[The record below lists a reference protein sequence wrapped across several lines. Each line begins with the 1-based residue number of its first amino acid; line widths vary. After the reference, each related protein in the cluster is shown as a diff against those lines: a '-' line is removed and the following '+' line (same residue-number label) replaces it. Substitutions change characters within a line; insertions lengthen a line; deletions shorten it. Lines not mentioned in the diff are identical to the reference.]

1 MKFVIFAFMLS
12 YIISISLCALLSKPS
27 QSVPY
32 SIKASKKCYHKQST
46 FPQFLSSTKLNRK
59 SKSIYSNAKFD
70 NIRIHFDYT
79 YTLPYEEKIIK
90 EFIIPP
96 VKTFYESTLKVR
108 RVPGKINFPQKG
120 EVKCQGVDIPQ
131 KMLSEGVEADILI
144 FITTVRGMKKYEY
157 DKRNKNNST
166 INNSSNDDVD
176 FLDKYFR
183 NITNKTDNHTLLEWE
198 INDGL
203 DGVIGWSYSCIQ
215 DMFTYRPIVGVMQY
229 VSDIIPDER
238 EIQEAIW
245 TTLHE
250 FNHIFV
256 FDTLLY
262 EHFIDNNFQKLGI
275 NKVLKMK
282 SRLKGL
288 KRIIEHRKKY
298 FDDLERFLFLDN
310 ITNHDNIDL
319 EEMKMTLPLQD
330 EYEEIP
336 IPSNFNLST
345 IIYAINNFSDYT
357 KIYIST
363 PKVLKKAKKYF
374 NCNSMIGVELEHLGG
389 IGSAYSHW
397 SKRILNTEYMIADSY
412 GENYISSLSLAL
424 FEDSGWYKVDYSKAQ
439 DIKWGKGKGCAFL
452 NEKCI
457 EEKRSNKFLK
467 RNLVYSTKYKNEFCT
482 NFNEEQCS
490 INRKFRG
497 VCAVR
502 EYESKGQIPIE
513 YNYFSK
519 NKDYKNDIGG
529 VDSFGDYCPY
539 PLEIRDKESY
549 SPIGNC
555 ISGTLLRKENGE
567 KICEDCR
574 CFHSSLTKS
583 NKEGDLKA
591 ICYETKCKRDNTGK
605 NVLVVYIEDK
615 EIICPY
621 KGGMLTVEEFT
632 GEIECPEYSMICNDE
647 DEIITENEWMFSH
660 ISKKLLKFIYSYVL
674 KIIK

>member
-1 MKFVIFAFMLS
+1 MKFANIAIALS
-12 YIISISLCALLSKPS
+12 FISSIYALLSKPS
-27 QSVPY
+27 HSVPY
-32 SIKASKKCYHKQST
+32 AVRASKKCYHKQSSY
-46 FPQFLSSTKLNRK
+46 PQYLSSTKLSRK
-59 SKSIYSNAKFD
+59 SKSHYLNAQFD

-96 VKTFYESTLKVR
+96 VKSFYESTLKVR
-108 RVPGKINFPQKG
+108 RVPGTINFPQKG
-120 EVKCQGVDIPQ
+120 EVQCQGIDIPPH
-131 KMLSEGVEADILI
+131 MLSEGVEADIII
-144 FITTVRGMKKYEY
+144 FITTVRGIKKYEY
-157 DKRNKNNST
+157 DKKNKNTTANRTS
-166 INNSSNDDVD
+166 DEVE

-183 NITNKTDNHTLLEWE
+183 NIINKTDNHTLFEWE
-198 INDGL
+198 VNDGPE
-203 DGVIGWSYSCIQ
+203 GVVGWSYSCIQ

-262 EHFIDNNFQKLGI
+262 ENYIDSNFQRIGI
-275 NKVLKMK
+275 NKVIRMK

-288 KRIIEHRKKY
+288 KRIIEHRKEY
-298 FDDLERFLFLDN
+298 MNDLERFLFMDN
-310 ITNHDNIDL
+310 VTEHKDIDL
-319 EEMKMTLPLQD
+319 DEMTMTLPLQD

-336 IPSNFNLST
+336 LPSNFNLST
-345 IIYAINNFSDYT
+345 VLYAINNFSDYT

-374 NCNSMIGVELEHLGG
+374 GCNSMIGVELEHIGG
-389 IGSAYSHW
+389 LGSAYSHW
-397 SKRILNTEYMIADSY
+397 SKRILNTDYMIADSY

-439 DIKWGKGKGCAFL
+439 DIKWGKGKGCSFL

-467 RNLVYSTKYKNEFCT
+467 KNLVYSTKYKNEFCT

-502 EYESKGQIPIE
+502 EFESKGIIPKE

-529 VDSFGDYCPY
+529 VDTFGDYCPY
-539 PLEIRDKESY
+539 PLEIRDKDLY
-549 SPIGNC
+549 TPIGNC
-555 ISGTLLRKENGE
+555 ITGKLLRKDNGE

-574 CFHSSLTKS
+574 CFHSSLTHHS
-583 NKEGDLKA
+583 KEGDLKA
-591 ICYETKCKRDNTGK
+591 ICYETKCKRDSNGK
-605 NVLVVYIEDK
+605 DVLAVYVEDK
-615 EIICPY
+615 EILCPY
-621 KGGMLTVEEFT
+621 KGGMLTVDGYQ
-632 GEIECPEYSMICNDE
+632 GEIECPEYSMICNEE
-647 DEIITENEWMFSH
+647 DDIISENEWMFSH
-660 ISKKLLKFIYSYVL
+660 ISKKLLRFIYSYVI